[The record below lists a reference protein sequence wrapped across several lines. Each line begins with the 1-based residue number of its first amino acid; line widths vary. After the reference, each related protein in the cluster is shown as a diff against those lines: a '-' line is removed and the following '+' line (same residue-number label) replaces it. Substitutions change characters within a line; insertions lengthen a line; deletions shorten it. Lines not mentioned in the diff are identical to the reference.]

1 MGNANETIKQ
11 KIASTRKNKKTK
23 IINDTT
29 FKFTKNNIR
38 YALKYRGNK
47 NSSRAHDKR
56 FDSSTEGLCLFISPR
71 EEKTFYACKLREMYN
86 NKKGRTEKNTVY
98 KKIFRFDPDA
108 NCGYADAKKQVK
120 EILNEMDAPIEA
132 KANKQT
138 FEHLALRFYK
148 EGMTDSQGN
157 LGPRL
162 DDPEINYKQST
173 VTKYKSVIDQD
184 ILMRLSGFKKG
195 SKANKLNKD
204 LVSRLTRKII
214 FKNRVSSKPFKDY
227 LLDEIGPWHVECIKE
242 RMKETKPMA
251 AHQILY

>member
-1 MGNANETIKQ
+1 MGNTNETIKQ
-11 KIASTRKNKKTK
+11 KIAGKINKKTK
-23 IINDTT
+23 EITDTT
-29 FKFTKNNIR
+29 FGFTKNNLQ

-47 NSSRAHDKR
+47 NNSRAHDKR
-56 FDSSTEGLCLFISPR
+56 FDSNTESLCLFISPK
-71 EEKTFYACKLREMYN
+71 EEKTFYACKHREMYN
-86 NKKGRTEKNTVY
+86 SKKGRTEKNTVY
-98 KKIFRFDPDA
+98 KKIFRLDPDA
-108 NCGYADAKKQVK
+108 NCGYADAKIQLK
-120 EILNEMDAPIEA
+120 EVLKEMDAPIEA
-132 KANKQT
+132 KADKQK
-138 FEHLALRFYK
+138 FEYLALRFYK

-162 DDPEINYKQST
+162 DDPEMNYKQST
-173 VTKYKSVIDQD
+173 VTKYKAVIDQH
-184 ILMRLSGFKKG
+184 ILMRLSGLKRG

-227 LLDEIGPWHVECIKE
+227 FLDEIGPWHIECIKE